1 MIEVAQEKIRVLQ
14 GTVEKTKKYVKDFC
28 DIRDDIYSIK
38 RAEWTE
44 EINGMEKTITDEA
57 ILMFI
62 GPFSS
67 GKSSFVNALIGEDVL
82 PTSNTPCTAVV
93 TEISFKE
100 GGGDSGKIF
109 KRDSPE
115 KGEAIDYTELRK
127 IINGPTGASG
137 EVASYHHVELCL
149 DINEK
154 ESRKQFATF
163 INRIRIID
171 CPGYGSPYFANEDI
185 INNYIEK
192 SSFTFWMSP
201 CNKIGGAEA
210 ENYLHNIKKNTA
222 TLIPLITKA
231 DLIVN
236 NDDKDSIKE
245 SFYTHLSTFFKA
257 REPHFI
263 SALRFKEALEYEKKL
278 HKSNKTTDNTFEKL
292 RLESGIDWVISAMQD
307 CATQKN
313 ANTKKF
319 DSVLRSIRK
328 LLKELI
334 DMASREKNVWE
345 NKMVQLGWNSD
356 EKKYE
361 ELDATKARVDRWIK
375 EESKKVAENFKN
387 ELLQKLM
394 TESAVQIDASA
405 INTAWK
411 NTIEQKK
418 DEWIDY
424 IQNEYVKYIKDYIP
438 ILEEDFTTLH
448 VGNFKS
454 ELVTGI
460 RNTVESILESLR
472 VAGPQS
478 VLTASI
484 GAVALASTGAVA
496 NVAMVGSALSSI
508 LSIAGL
514 GLISF
519 ALLPLIPVIAKGMR
533 DKKENEK
540 KKRENELKQYLH
552 TVDVA
557 PILENILNNTN
568 RNIYSYIIQKLKKD
582 LSEPKRNYDLCQSI
596 INGIKDE
603 MMNLNARFPQV

>member
-201 CNKIGGAEA
+201 CNKSGGAEA

-278 HKSNKTTDNTFEKL
+278 HKSNKTTDNTFNYMYMNTPMKL
-292 RLESGIDWVISAMQD
+292 KEENLNINPVKTPYYQIKKEIEY
-307 CATQKN
+307 QKTPDKYN
-313 ANTKKF
+313 NNNNNNNYNNNYNKSYNKF
-319 DSVLRSIRK
+319 DQNNMYNNYRRYDDYYTGSNKIEKRYKSPNLSKIAQNNFFNQDFNYNNHLFSPGVQDKRK
-328 LLKELI
+328 RMYSL
-334 DMASREKNVWE
+334 D
-345 NKMVQLGWNSD
+345 
-356 EKKYE
+356 KY
-361 ELDATKARVDRWIK
+361 
-375 EESKKVAENFKN
+375 S
-387 ELLQKLM
+387 
-394 TESAVQIDASA
+394 
-405 INTAWK
+405 
-411 NTIEQKK
+411 
-418 DEWIDY
+418 
-424 IQNEYVKYIKDYIP
+424 
-438 ILEEDFTTLH
+438 
-448 VGNFKS
+448 
-454 ELVTGI
+454 
-460 RNTVESILESLR
+460 
-472 VAGPQS
+472 
-478 VLTASI
+478 
-484 GAVALASTGAVA
+484 
-496 NVAMVGSALSSI
+496 
-508 LSIAGL
+508 
-514 GLISF
+514 
-519 ALLPLIPVIAKGMR
+519 
-533 DKKENEK
+533 
-540 KKRENELKQYLH
+540 
-552 TVDVA
+552 
-557 PILENILNNTN
+557 
-568 RNIYSYIIQKLKKD
+568 
-582 LSEPKRNYDLCQSI
+582 
-596 INGIKDE
+596 
-603 MMNLNARFPQV
+603 